1 MITKSIRRGVAGLAL
16 VAVGMT
22 VLAACATSTQDE
34 ILVYSEGSYVEASR
48 FQEYRTLAELAADSE
63 TVVEVTYREG
73 EIVHDEWG
81 FAHVEVDVL
90 ASHRGDVEAGD
101 TIIVRTDL
109 LQPGEAYESRPDLTP
124 AIATGRDFLLFL
136 SPLTFGDAE
145 LDARWPDEWVVQG
158 YLAGYYEIGPDDV
171 IHRLDPES
179 PDIPATFDRS
189 VLLASIEKADGVSD

>member
-1 MITKSIRRGVAGLAL
+1 MTMRSLRSGITGFTLI
-16 VAVGMT
+16 AVGLT
-22 VLAACATSTQDE
+22 ALAGCATSTHDE
-34 ILVYSEGSYVEASR
+34 VLVYSDDSYVEASR
-48 FQEYRTLAELAADSE
+48 SHEYRSLVELAADSGA
-63 TVVEVTYREG
+63 VVEVTHRGG

-81 FAHVEVDVL
+81 FAHVEVEVL
-90 ASHRGDVEAGD
+90 ATHRGDVEVGD
-101 TIIVRTDL
+101 TITVRTDL

-158 YLAGYYEIGPDDV
+158 YLAGYYEVGPDGV

-179 PDIPATFDRS
+179 PDIPATFDRA
-189 VLLASIEKADGVSD
+189 VLRASIEGKRHGSS